1 MKRAF
6 SIWFLLLVA
15 LAAPAAAQSLDLTR
29 ARVAAGGSVSG
40 GGQFTLFSTVGQPE
54 SAPRVA
60 GGAFTLDTG
69 FLGATLPSA
78 IPTVYFPSGTVTV
91 LEDAG
96 VQTRVSYATFEPGDA
111 GLPAQPA
118 TFRLSNNNTA
128 LFSVQPA
135 MDTSRTLTFTP
146 AANANGT
153 ATVTVVVRADGL
165 DVATNT
171 FAIVVTPV
179 NDAPAV
185 TLAGNQTVLEDA
197 GAQSVG
203 GFATFNAGPADESTQ
218 TPTYTLAADNPAL
231 FSVQPAIAANG
242 TLTFT
247 SAANANGSATIT
259 VVASDGGDTANGGVD
274 RATNSFT
281 ISVTAVNDAPAVA
294 YATNNVVVLED
305 AGAQSV
311 SGFAAFTAGPADESV
326 QAPSYTLKAN
336 TPALF
341 SSPPALLANGT
352 LTFTPAPNA
361 NGSAIITVITADDGG
376 TANGGVDR
384 ATNTFTITVMA
395 VNDAPAAIYSTNH
408 VVVLEDAGAQSVNG
422 FAVFTAGPADESAQ
436 TPNYTLTA
444 DNLALFSAQPTIA
457 ANGTLTFTP
466 AANANGSSTVTV
478 VVVDSGATANGG
490 VDRATNM
497 FTLSVMAVNDTPS
510 ITLAQSTVTVLEDA
524 GAQSLAGFAIF
535 SPGPANESAQALVA
549 YTISHNGSGLFNV
562 PPALAA
568 NGTLT
573 FTPAAN
579 ANGSA
584 TVRVIAQDNGGTAD
598 GGVDRTTNIF
608 TIAVTAVNDAPS
620 LAFSAN
626 PVAVALDAGPQ
637 TFSGFATFTA
647 GPADEAAQTP
657 AYTVTTDNAGLF
669 IAAPAI
675 AANGTL
681 TFTPV
686 NGVGGVATVTVI
698 VQDTGGIANGGVD
711 KATNTFTL
719 SVLTFAGVADN
730 LTMAEDTA
738 LTRAASA
745 GVLANDIGSGLRAV
759 LVATTTNGTHA
770 LNHDG
775 SFTYQ
780 PVTNFFGTDH
790 FTYLATNTT
799 DTSAVTVVTITLKP
813 VNDAPSV
820 AYLTNE
826 VVVLE
831 NVGAQSVAGFA
842 TFSPG
847 PANEAAQTLVD
858 YTVSNSSNALFS
870 VQPAINNAGLLTFT
884 PAAHANGSATVTV
897 VVQDNGGTLDGGVDK
912 ATNTFLITLKA
923 VNDAPSMVLAQ
934 ATLTVLE
941 DAGAQSVAGFAVFTS
956 GPANESAQT
965 PTYTLTTDNTALFGV
980 APAINSSGVLT
991 FMSAAHANGSATV
1004 TVVVQDS
1011 GGTLDGG
1018 VDKAT
1023 NTFTIAV
1030 TPVNDAPSVAFATN
1044 LVVLSEDAGAQS
1056 VVGFAAFSAG
1066 PANEA
1071 AQTLVSYTVSNSS
1084 NTLFSAQPAVDN
1096 AGVLTFT
1103 PAMDANGIATVTV
1116 VVQDDGGT
1124 ANGGMNRST
1133 NTFVIALLAVNDA
1146 PSVVFVQNTVTVLED
1161 SGPSASANFAIY
1173 SPGRLDEVGQVL
1185 VGYTVSNSSNALF
1198 SVQPAIDLAGQLT
1211 FTPATNANGSATVT
1225 VVVRDSGGVA
1235 EVGDVD
1241 RSTNTFTIVITPVS
1255 DAPGVS
1261 FATNEVVVLEDAGA
1275 QSVAGFATF
1284 TAGPANEEAQNLV
1297 SYTVSN
1303 SSNALFSVQPAINNA
1318 GLLTFTP
1325 AAQANGSALVT
1336 VIVQDS
1342 GGVVDGGV
1350 DKATNTFLVT
1360 LKPVNDAPSVA
1371 YLTNEVV
1378 VLEDAGAQSVTG
1390 FAMFTAGPANEVAQT
1405 LVGYT
1410 VSNSSNA
1417 LFSVQPAINNAG
1429 LLTFTPAAHA
1439 NGSATVTVVVQDSG
1453 GTLDGGVDKATNA
1466 FLVTLKPV
1474 NDAPGVSFATNEVV
1488 VLEDAGA
1495 QSVAGFATFT
1505 AGPVNEVAQTLV
1517 GYTVSNSRNVLFS
1530 VQPAINNAGL
1540 LTFTPAAHAN
1550 GSALV
1555 TVIVQDSGG
1564 VTDGGVDKATNTFL
1578 VTLKPVNDAP
1588 GVSFATNE
1596 VVVLEDAGAQS
1607 VVGFATFTPGPANEA
1622 AQTLVGYTV
1631 SNSSNVL
1638 FSVQP
1643 AINNAGLLTFTP
1655 AAHANG
1661 SATVTVVVQ
1670 DSGGTLDGG
1679 VDKATNSFTIVVTP
1693 VNDAPSV
1700 TFAQTTVTV
1709 LEDAGTAA
1717 VSGFAMFSPGP
1728 VNESAQALMGYS
1740 VTVDNPALFA
1750 TAPAINNAGLLIFTP
1765 ATNANGS
1772 AIVTVVV
1779 QDNGGTAH
1787 GGVDKSTN
1795 TCSIVVTP
1803 VNDAPSVTFVQNTVT
1818 VLEDSGA
1825 QSLSAFAAFSSGP
1838 ANESAQVLIHQVTV
1852 DNAAL
1857 FAAVPAI
1864 SDAGVLTFTP
1874 ATNAN
1879 GIATVTVVVLD
1890 SGGSSLQGLLMD
1902 VFHLGGVTL
1911 VPGAGPYSG
1920 PWAVPP
1926 GGPLIGSTPAS
1937 QPTIESLG
1945 VDRSTNTF
1953 TIVVT
1958 AVNDTPVANNDSYTM
1973 SQGDVLGVAAA
1984 GVLANDTDVENHAL
1998 TATKLTNPS
2007 HGTISF
2013 SANGGFTYTP
2023 DTNFYGVD
2031 SFTYRA
2037 SDGSSNSTPATVI
2050 LSVLARPV
2058 ITPPP
2063 GRQRVFSS
2071 AALRF
2076 SATNAPDINA
2086 IRVSDPD
2093 STALTLLLTVTNG
2106 TLAVTVTNGL
2116 SLPNGSHNTNALVLA
2131 GLTTDL
2137 NAALE
2142 SLAYVSVTNYFGDDA
2157 LVLVAQDEG
2166 GRSNRGGGVFDI
2178 QVEIPA
2184 RGPSLE
2190 VPLNGYNNPG
2200 VGRMVTNATAVTL
2213 DTNLV
2218 QGITYDPTNN
2228 VVRVQ
2233 PVGGQDGATN
2243 RSSVTVLA
2251 RYSDGTTELITVP
2264 VIIYNPLLT
2273 TTTNNNAYDATFTT
2287 PLFNLQTSLYEQ
2299 KVRVQNNTP
2308 FDFTALRITA
2318 TNLPAT
2324 VTLQNATLTNGGLP
2338 YIDHN
2343 IPVSA
2348 GSNVTLKLE
2357 YFSSDLL
2364 PFTPGLKLELL
2375 NQQRTNAAPTN
2386 TTMSAVSAKSGF
2398 SPDGK
2403 SKNYLKFPTELGRLY
2418 YVQYQDVAGPVWKT
2432 SPVTLRGT
2440 GFFLNWLDDGP
2451 PNTDTLP
2458 GRARFYRVVT
2468 DR

>member
-1 MKRAF
+1 MVNEGAA
-6 SIWFLLLVA
+6 LLDRPV
-15 LAAPAAAQSLDLTR
+15 T
-29 ARVAAGGSVSG
+29 SVTPSH
-40 GGQFTLFSTVGQPE
+40 FSTG
-54 SAPRVA
+54 
-60 GGAFTLDTG
+60 
-69 FLGATLPSA
+69 
-78 IPTVYFPSGTVTV
+78 VYS
-91 LEDAG
+91 
-96 VQTRVSYATFEPGDA
+96 
-111 GLPAQPA
+111 
-118 TFRLSNNNTA
+118 
-128 LFSVQPA
+128 
-135 MDTSRTLTFTP
+135 
-146 AANANGT
+146 
-153 ATVTVVVRADGL
+153 
-165 DVATNT
+165 
-171 FAIVVTPV
+171 
-179 NDAPAV
+179 
-185 TLAGNQTVLEDA
+185 
-197 GAQSVG
+197 
-203 GFATFNAGPADESTQ
+203 
-218 TPTYTLAADNPAL
+218 
-231 FSVQPAIAANG
+231 
-242 TLTFT
+242 
-247 SAANANGSATIT
+247 
-259 VVASDGGDTANGGVD
+259 
-274 RATNSFT
+274 
-281 ISVTAVNDAPAVA
+281 
-294 YATNNVVVLED
+294 
-305 AGAQSV
+305 
-311 SGFAAFTAGPADESV
+311 FAAFTAGPADESV

-549 YTISHNGSGLFNV
+549 YTVSHNGSGLFSV
-562 PPALAA
+562 PPALAG

-584 TVRVIAQDNGGTAD
+584 TVTVIAQDNGGTAD

-626 PVAVALDAGPQ
+626 PVAVALDGGPQ
-637 TFSGFATFTA
+637 TFTGFATFTA

-669 IAAPAI
+669 SAAPAI

-681 TFTPV
+681 TFTPAT
-686 NGVGGVATVTVI
+686 GVGGVATVTVI

-730 LTMAEDTA
+730 FTIAEDTT

-759 LVATTTNGTHA
+759 LVATTTNGTLA
-770 LNHDG
+770 LNLDG

-820 AYLTNE
+820 AYL
-826 VVVLE
+826 
-831 NVGAQSVAGFA
+831 
-842 TFSPG
+842 
-847 PANEAAQTLVD
+847 
-858 YTVSNSSNALFS
+858 
-870 VQPAINNAGLLTFT
+870 
-884 PAAHANGSATVTV
+884 
-897 VVQDNGGTLDGGVDK
+897 
-912 ATNTFLITLKA
+912 
-923 VNDAPSMVLAQ
+923 
-934 ATLTVLE
+934 
-941 DAGAQSVAGFAVFTS
+941 
-956 GPANESAQT
+956 
-965 PTYTLTTDNTALFGV
+965 
-980 APAINSSGVLT
+980 
-991 FMSAAHANGSATV
+991 
-1004 TVVVQDS
+1004 
-1011 GGTLDGG
+1011 
-1018 VDKAT
+1018 
-1023 NTFTIAV
+1023 
-1030 TPVNDAPSVAFATN
+1030 
-1044 LVVLSEDAGAQS
+1044 
-1056 VVGFAAFSAG
+1056 
-1066 PANEA
+1066 
-1071 AQTLVSYTVSNSS
+1071 
-1084 NTLFSAQPAVDN
+1084 
-1096 AGVLTFT
+1096 
-1103 PAMDANGIATVTV
+1103 
-1116 VVQDDGGT
+1116 
-1124 ANGGMNRST
+1124 
-1133 NTFVIALLAVNDA
+1133 
-1146 PSVVFVQNTVTVLED
+1146 
-1161 SGPSASANFAIY
+1161 
-1173 SPGRLDEVGQVL
+1173 
-1185 VGYTVSNSSNALF
+1185 
-1198 SVQPAIDLAGQLT
+1198 
-1211 FTPATNANGSATVT
+1211 
-1225 VVVRDSGGVA
+1225 
-1235 EVGDVD
+1235 
-1241 RSTNTFTIVITPVS
+1241 
-1255 DAPGVS
+1255 
-1261 FATNEVVVLEDAGA
+1261 
-1275 QSVAGFATF
+1275 
-1284 TAGPANEEAQNLV
+1284 
-1297 SYTVSN
+1297 
-1303 SSNALFSVQPAINNA
+1303 
-1318 GLLTFTP
+1318 
-1325 AAQANGSALVT
+1325 
-1336 VIVQDS
+1336 
-1342 GGVVDGGV
+1342 
-1350 DKATNTFLVT
+1350 
-1360 LKPVNDAPSVA
+1360 
-1371 YLTNEVV
+1371 
-1378 VLEDAGAQSVTG
+1378 
-1390 FAMFTAGPANEVAQT
+1390 
-1405 LVGYT
+1405 
-1410 VSNSSNA
+1410 
-1417 LFSVQPAINNAG
+1417 
-1429 LLTFTPAAHA
+1429 
-1439 NGSATVTVVVQDSG
+1439 
-1453 GTLDGGVDKATNA
+1453 
-1466 FLVTLKPV
+1466 
-1474 NDAPGVSFATNEVV
+1474 
-1488 VLEDAGA
+1488 
-1495 QSVAGFATFT
+1495 
-1505 AGPVNEVAQTLV
+1505 
-1517 GYTVSNSRNVLFS
+1517 
-1530 VQPAINNAGL
+1530 
-1540 LTFTPAAHAN
+1540 
-1550 GSALV
+1550 
-1555 TVIVQDSGG
+1555 
-1564 VTDGGVDKATNTFL
+1564 
-1578 VTLKPVNDAP
+1578 
-1588 GVSFATNE
+1588 TNE

-1973 SQGDVLGVAAA
+1973 SQGDVLAVAAA

-2218 QGITYDPTNN
+2218 QGITYDPTNK

>member
-549 YTISHNGSGLFNV
+549 YTVSHNGSGLFNV

-626 PVAVALDAGPQ
+626 PVAVALDGGPQ
-637 TFSGFATFTA
+637 TFTGFATFTA

-669 IAAPAI
+669 SAAPAI

-681 TFTPV
+681 TFTPAT
-686 NGVGGVATVTVI
+686 GVGGASTVTVI

-730 LTMAEDTA
+730 FTIAEDTT

-759 LVATTTNGTHA
+759 LVATTTNGTLA

-790 FTYLATNTT
+790 FTYLATNIT

-831 NVGAQSVAGFA
+831 DAGAQSVAGFA

-858 YTVSNSSNALFS
+858 YTVSNSSN
-870 VQPAINNAGLLTFT
+870 
-884 PAAHANGSATVTV
+884 
-897 VVQDNGGTLDGGVDK
+897 
-912 ATNTFLITLKA
+912 
-923 VNDAPSMVLAQ
+923 M
-934 ATLTVLE
+934 
-941 DAGAQSVAGFAVFTS
+941 
-956 GPANESAQT
+956 
-965 PTYTLTTDNTALFGV
+965 
-980 APAINSSGVLT
+980 
-991 FMSAAHANGSATV
+991 
-1004 TVVVQDS
+1004 
-1011 GGTLDGG
+1011 
-1018 VDKAT
+1018 
-1023 NTFTIAV
+1023 
-1030 TPVNDAPSVAFATN
+1030 
-1044 LVVLSEDAGAQS
+1044 
-1056 VVGFAAFSAG
+1056 
-1066 PANEA
+1066 
-1071 AQTLVSYTVSNSS
+1071 
-1084 NTLFSAQPAVDN
+1084 
-1096 AGVLTFT
+1096 
-1103 PAMDANGIATVTV
+1103 
-1116 VVQDDGGT
+1116 
-1124 ANGGMNRST
+1124 
-1133 NTFVIALLAVNDA
+1133 
-1146 PSVVFVQNTVTVLED
+1146 
-1161 SGPSASANFAIY
+1161 
-1173 SPGRLDEVGQVL
+1173 
-1185 VGYTVSNSSNALF
+1185 
-1198 SVQPAIDLAGQLT
+1198 
-1211 FTPATNANGSATVT
+1211 
-1225 VVVRDSGGVA
+1225 
-1235 EVGDVD
+1235 
-1241 RSTNTFTIVITPVS
+1241 
-1255 DAPGVS
+1255 
-1261 FATNEVVVLEDAGA
+1261 
-1275 QSVAGFATF
+1275 
-1284 TAGPANEEAQNLV
+1284 
-1297 SYTVSN
+1297 
-1303 SSNALFSVQPAINNA
+1303 
-1318 GLLTFTP
+1318 
-1325 AAQANGSALVT
+1325 
-1336 VIVQDS
+1336 
-1342 GGVVDGGV
+1342 
-1350 DKATNTFLVT
+1350 
-1360 LKPVNDAPSVA
+1360 
-1371 YLTNEVV
+1371 
-1378 VLEDAGAQSVTG
+1378 
-1390 FAMFTAGPANEVAQT
+1390 
-1405 LVGYT
+1405 
-1410 VSNSSNA
+1410 
-1417 LFSVQPAINNAG
+1417 
-1429 LLTFTPAAHA
+1429 
-1439 NGSATVTVVVQDSG
+1439 
-1453 GTLDGGVDKATNA
+1453 
-1466 FLVTLKPV
+1466 
-1474 NDAPGVSFATNEVV
+1474 
-1488 VLEDAGA
+1488 
-1495 QSVAGFATFT
+1495 
-1505 AGPVNEVAQTLV
+1505 
-1517 GYTVSNSRNVLFS
+1517 
-1530 VQPAINNAGL
+1530 
-1540 LTFTPAAHAN
+1540 
-1550 GSALV
+1550 
-1555 TVIVQDSGG
+1555 
-1564 VTDGGVDKATNTFL
+1564 
-1578 VTLKPVNDAP
+1578 
-1588 GVSFATNE
+1588 
-1596 VVVLEDAGAQS
+1596 
-1607 VVGFATFTPGPANEA
+1607 
-1622 AQTLVGYTV
+1622 
-1631 SNSSNVL
+1631 L

-2218 QGITYDPTNN
+2218 QGITYDPTNK